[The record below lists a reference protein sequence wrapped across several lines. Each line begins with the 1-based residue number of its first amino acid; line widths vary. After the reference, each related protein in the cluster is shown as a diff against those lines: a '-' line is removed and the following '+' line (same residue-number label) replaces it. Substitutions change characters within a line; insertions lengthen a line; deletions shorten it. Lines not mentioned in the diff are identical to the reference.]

1 MKHLDDQPSKFN
13 GASNSETVS
22 SIKEQV
28 ERAVYDSHAAVAAQR
43 SRSWDA
49 GFRPV
54 EVYNYDSPETSAP
67 GKAPKGNDWR
77 ARALLNP
84 PDAAVRTPDRRA
96 LNTGILNDVLRAAAR
111 VGISRAKL
119 YQEMAAKRLA
129 YFKVGRRRLIT
140 EEALRRYI
148 DDRQR
153 ESA

>member
-1 MKHLDDQPSKFN
+1 MRQPIPTTDLI
-13 GASNSETVS
+13 G
-22 SIKEQV
+22 
-28 ERAVYDSHAAVAAQR
+28 
-43 SRSWDA
+43 
-49 GFRPV
+49 
-54 EVYNYDSPETSAP
+54 
-67 GKAPKGNDWR
+67 
-77 ARALLNP
+77 
-84 PDAAVRTPDRRA
+84 
-96 LNTGILNDVLRAAAR
+96 NDVLRAAAR